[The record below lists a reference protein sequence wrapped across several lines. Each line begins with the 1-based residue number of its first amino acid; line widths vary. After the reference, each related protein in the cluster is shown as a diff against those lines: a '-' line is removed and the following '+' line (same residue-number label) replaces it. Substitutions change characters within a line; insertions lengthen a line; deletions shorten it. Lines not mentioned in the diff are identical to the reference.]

1 MQMVDIILSINKT
14 YANSDLL
21 KIRQDDYGQ
30 TITAIVTDKANSPL
44 DLSKDK
50 IELKVKNGGT
60 TLIDS
65 ATGDAQG
72 TITYT
77 INKQTPLP
85 VGQVQAWFELQ
96 NGENRVSTQS
106 FWLNIAEA
114 SEQVIPM
121 ADPLGGVVTVR

>member
-1 MQMVDIILSINKT
+1 MVDMILSINKT

-96 NGENRVSTQS
+96 NDENRVSTQS

-114 SEQVIPM
+114 SEPVIPM
-121 ADPLGGVVTVR
+121 ADPLGGVVTVK

>member
-1 MQMVDIILSINKT
+1 MQMVDMILSINKT

-30 TITAIVTDKANSPL
+30 NITAIVTDKANSPL

-96 NGENRVSTQS
+96 NDENRVSTQS

-121 ADPLGGVVTVR
+121 ADPLGGVVTVK